1 MTELLYSPKIK
12 PEHLARKAIV
22 YLRQSS
28 EKQVRYNLES
38 QRLQY
43 EMADRIRNMGWREVE
58 IIDSDLGSSAGM
70 AADRREGFERVLS
83 LVALGEVGIV
93 GSREVSRLSRT
104 DKDWCRLLEVC
115 QIFGTLIGDE
125 QQIYDLSY
133 LDDQLVLGI
142 KGTLSVVELKV
153 LRQRMQAGQESK
165 ARRGELFKRLP
176 VGYSRDLTG
185 KIILHPD
192 RRICE
197 AIRLVF
203 MKFRERWSIRQ
214 TFQWFRDHD
223 IELPANPIRGT
234 KLIWKVPTQSLV
246 RDILINPFYAGAYV
260 WGRRPVTTQLVD
272 GRLHKRQSATR
283 RAEEC
288 RVFIPNHHEGYIDWA
303 AYEENQ
309 RMTRCNSVNWQGDE
323 YMASIR
329 AGQGLLVGL
338 LRCGHC
344 GRKLHVRYWG
354 GQGTHARYLC
364 KGDYDDGGQYC
375 LGFGGASV
383 DRRLGQELLKVISP
397 LGLEASL
404 RALDELNAGD
414 AAQRVALSSKL
425 EQLEYET
432 QKAFE
437 QYDAVDARNRLAA
450 GELERRWNEKLE
462 EIAKTKQRLASLNE
476 KRYSLTAEEEAQI
489 LAMGE
494 NFAETWQSD
503 QCPPELKKMIF
514 RTVVQEIIV
523 HTDLEKRTLQ
533 FTIHWKGGTHTQFT
547 MERPRSA
554 TESATPME
562 ALEIIRRMAVRHG
575 DDEIASVL
583 NRLGYSTGKNKRW
596 NQTRVATARRNYSI
610 AGQKHALPDP
620 ETVSLN
626 EAARICGVSHRTIE
640 RLVEA
645 GLLKREQV
653 TARAPWRIRRT
664 DLNDEPV
671 RSVIE
676 RLLRT
681 GKLVLQGGS
690 LENQPILLLKTKEMI
705 MPGIMSE
712 GSVGVF
718 GSRCATR

>member
-1 MTELLYSPKIK
+1 MTELLCSPKIR

-43 EMADRIRNMGWREVE
+43 EVADRIRNLGWRDVE
-58 IIDSDLGSSAGM
+58 IIDSDLGFSAGM
-70 AADRREGFERVLS
+70 ASARREGFERVLS
-83 LVALGEVGIV
+83 WVALGEVGIV

-115 QIFGTLIGDE
+115 QIFGTLIADE
-125 QQIYDLSY
+125 QQIYDLNY

-176 VGYSRDLTG
+176 VGYTRNLTG
-185 KIILHPD
+185 KIVLHPD
-192 RRICE
+192 QRICE

-223 IELPANPIRGT
+223 IELPANPIQGT
-234 KLIWKVPTQSLV
+234 KLVWKVPTQGLV
-246 RDILINPFYAGAYV
+246 RDILSNPFYAGAYV
-260 WGRRPVTTQLVD
+260 WGRRPVTTLLVD
-272 GRLHKRQSATR
+272 GRLEKHQSATR

-288 RVFIPNHHEGYIDWA
+288 RVFIPDHHEGYIDWA
-303 AYEENQ
+303 TYEENR
-309 RMTRCNSVNWQGDE
+309 RMTRRNSVNWQGDE
-323 YMASIR
+323 SMAAIR

-354 GQGTHARYLC
+354 ARGTHARYLC

-375 LGFGGASV
+375 QRFGGASV
-383 DRRLGQELLKVISP
+383 DRRLSQELLKVISP
-397 LGLEASL
+397 LGIEASL
-404 RALDELNAGD
+404 RALEELSTGD
-414 AAQRVALSSKL
+414 AAQRIALSSKL
-425 EQLEYET
+425 EQLEYEAR
-432 QKAFE
+432 KAFE
-437 QYDAVDARNRLAA
+437 QYDAVDARNRLVAY
-450 GELERRWNEKLE
+450 ELERRWNEKLE
-462 EIAKTKQRLASLNE
+462 EIAKTKQRLAGLNG
-476 KRYSLTAEEEAQI
+476 KRYSLSVDEEDQI
-489 LAMGE
+489 LAMGA
-494 NFAETWQSD
+494 NFSEVWQND
-503 QCPPELKKMIF
+503 HCPSTLKKMIF
-514 RTVVQEIIV
+514 RTVVEEIIV
-523 HTDLEKRTLQ
+523 RTDAEKKTLQ
-533 FTIHWKGGTHTQFT
+533 FTIHWKGGTHTQLA
-547 MERPRSA
+547 MDRPRSA
-554 TESATPME
+554 TETATPIE

-575 DDEIASVL
+575 DDQIASVL
-583 NRLGYSTGKNKRW
+583 NRLGYSTGKSKRW
-596 NQTRVATARRNYSI
+596 NQIRVATARRNYSI
-610 AGQKHALPDP
+610 TGQRRALPDP
-620 ETVSLN
+620 ESVSLN
-626 EAARICGVSHRTIE
+626 EAARIYGVSHRTIE

-653 TARAPWRIRRT
+653 TLRAPWEIRRA
-664 DLNDEPV
+664 DLNNETV
-671 RSVIE
+671 QSVID

-690 LENQPILLLKTKEMI
+690 SGNPPSLFTEN
-705 MPGIMSE
+705 E
-712 GSVGVF
+712 GDDNAGHHE
-718 GSRCATR
+718 